1 MEAPAQRIRNA
12 VASVS
17 GLRQAASATPALGR
31 ATGQVK
37 RLQSARFAG
46 TYADLLANGP
56 YRAATRFF
64 LDELYSD
71 KDYAERDGQFARIAG
86 TIERLFPARVVETA
100 VGLAQLHALTES
112 LDHALAVEWLAQEG
126 VGLDDAD
133 RYTLAWRR
141 VGRRAD
147 REAQLANVLAI
158 GRQMVRLTGTPGLR
172 TMLRMMRGPATA
184 AGMGSLQRFL
194 ETGFDTFAAMARQ
207 PRNAEGFL
215 ETVEQRET
223 ALLAMLFDE
232 ELVACGTELR
242 CILGQ
247 AR

>member
-1 MEAPAQRIRNA
+1 
-12 VASVS
+12 
-17 GLRQAASATPALGR
+17 
-31 ATGQVK
+31 
-37 RLQSARFAG
+37 
-46 TYADLLANGP
+46 
-56 YRAATRFF
+56 
-64 LDELYSD
+64 
-71 KDYAERDGQFARIAG
+71 
-86 TIERLFPARVVETA
+86 
-100 VGLAQLHALTES
+100 
-112 LDHALAVEWLAQEG
+112 VEWLAREG

-194 ETGFDTFAAMARQ
+194 ETGFDTFAAMAGQ